1 MSLNATPSGERVHIG
16 LFGNRNAGK
25 SSIINAITGQKLS
38 IVSDTAGTTTDPVYK
53 AMELLPLGPVMLI
66 DTPGVDDEGEL
77 GQLRVEKSLEVLGK
91 TDIAL
96 LVTGSQTLSPM
107 EEMLIENFKTRKV
120 PYLVVRNKADL
131 LETVPDSVGENEI
144 YVSALTGMGIVALKE
159 RIAALK
165 PKETEKHIISDL
177 LSPLDLIVLVVPID
191 ESAPKGRLILPQQ
204 QTIRDILEAGAI
216 AVVVKDTELEDTLKK
231 LGTKPK
237 LVITDSQ
244 VFGTVAKIVPEDILL
259 TSFSILMARYKG
271 TLDAT
276 VAGVRSVKN
285 LQDGDTVLISEG
297 CTHHRQC
304 QDIGTVKIP
313 KLLQKFTEKNLNFA
327 FTSGREFPQD
337 LSPYALVVHC
347 GGCTLNEKEMLSRQ
361 QRATAQGIPFTNY
374 GIFLAM
380 GSDILDRSLELFPEY
395 R

>member
-77 GQLRVEKSLEVLGK
+77 GQLRVEKSLEVLSK

-313 KLLQKFTEKNLNFA
+313 RLLQKFTEKNLNFA

-361 QRATAQGIPFTNY
+361 QRTTAQGIPFTNY

>member
-1 MSLNATPSGERVHIG
+1 MSLNATPSGERIHIG

-25 SSIINAITGQKLS
+25 SSVINAITGQSLS

-66 DTPGVDDEGEL
+66 DTPGVDDEGAL
-77 GQLRVEKSLEVLGK
+77 GRLRVEKALEVLGK
-91 TDIAL
+91 TDVAL
-96 LVTGSQTLSPM
+96 LVADSRSPLGPM
-107 EEMLIENFKTRKV
+107 DQQLIDHFKARKV
-120 PYLVVRNKADL
+120 SYLVVRNKADL
-131 LETVPDSVGENEI
+131 LETVPQPEDPNEI
-144 YVSALTGMGIVALKE
+144 YVSALTGLGILELKK
-159 RIAALK
+159 RIAALQ
-165 PKETEKHIISDL
+165 PKEAERHIISDL
-177 LSPLDLIVLVVPID
+177 LAPLDLVVLVVPID

-216 AVVVKDTELEDTLKK
+216 AVVVKDTELAQTLET

-244 VFGTVAKIVPEDILL
+244 VFGPVSKIVPEDVLL
-259 TSFSILMARYKG
+259 TSFSILMSRYKG

-276 VAGVRSVKN
+276 VGAVRALEQLK
-285 LQDGDTVLISEG
+285 DGDTVLISEG

-313 KLLQKFTEKNLNFA
+313 KLLQSHTGKALNFA
-327 FTSGREFPQD
+327 FTSGREFPMD
-337 LSPYALVVHC
+337 LSPYKLVVHC

-361 QRATAQGIPFTNY
+361 ERAQSQGVPFTNY
-374 GIFLAM
+374 GILLAH
-380 GSDILDRSLELFPEY
+380 GNGILARSLEIFPEY
-395 R
+395 

>member
-1 MSLNATPSGERVHIG
+1 MSLNSTPSGERIHIG

-25 SSIINAITGQKLS
+25 SSIINAITGQSLS

-66 DTPGVDDEGEL
+66 DTPGVDDEGAL
-77 GQLRVEKSLEVLGK
+77 GRLRVEKALEVLGK
-91 TDIAL
+91 TDVAL
-96 LVTGSQTLSPM
+96 LVTDSRVPLSSM
-107 EEMLIENFKTRKV
+107 EQQLIENFKSRKV

-131 LETVPDSVGENEI
+131 LDGVPQSTDPNEV
-144 YVSALTGMGIVALKE
+144 YASALTGLGILELKN
-159 RIAALK
+159 RIAALQ
-165 PKETEKHIISDL
+165 PKETERHIISDL
-177 LSPLDLIVLVVPID
+177 LSPLDVVVLVVPID

-216 AVVVKDTELEDTLKK
+216 SVVVKETELEESLRK
-231 LGTKPK
+231 LGAKPR

-244 VFGTVAKIVPEDILL
+244 VFGVVSKLVPEDIKL
-259 TSFSILMARYKG
+259 TSFSILMSRYKG
-271 TLDAT
+271 TLQPT
-276 VAGVRSVKN
+276 IEGVRALRQLKE
-285 LQDGDTVLISEG
+285 GDTILISEG

-313 KLLQKFTEKNLNFA
+313 KLLQKYTGKNLHFE

-361 QRATAQGIPFTNY
+361 QRALSQNVPFTNY
-374 GIFLAM
+374 GIVLAE
-380 GSDILDRSLELFPEY
+380 GSGILARSLEIFPEF
-395 R
+395 

>member
-77 GQLRVEKSLEVLGK
+77 GQLRVEKSLEVLSK

-361 QRATAQGIPFTNY
+361 QRTTAQGIPFTNY